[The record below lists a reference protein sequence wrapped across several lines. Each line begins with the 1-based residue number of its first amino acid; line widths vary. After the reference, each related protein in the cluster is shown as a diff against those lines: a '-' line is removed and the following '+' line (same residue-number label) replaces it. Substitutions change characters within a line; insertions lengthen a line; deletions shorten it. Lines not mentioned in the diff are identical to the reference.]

1 MYVCRPTYVRTRDH
15 TYVCVCV
22 YVDVSVENIK
32 NYFPSS
38 SMQTGSVK
46 LCYFSR
52 YCFMCGTIYS
62 TCLHLKLMTCFAY
75 RCTLESVG
83 TFWCVHLTHLHTCIF
98 TGHIQ
103 NAWKKRQEWVPHTK
117 TSGVSSPYQN
127 VRSEFPIPK
136 QGKNLMSIYVRKHVS
151 CKVQPNNTLTHV
163 RRTSVL

>member
-1 MYVCRPTYVRTRDH
+1 MYVCRPTYGRTRDH

-46 LCYFSR
+46 LCYFLR
-52 YCFMCGTIYS
+52 YCFMCGTIHGA
-62 TCLHLKLMTCFAY
+62 CLRPKLMACFAY
-75 RCTLESVG
+75 RCTLENVG

-103 NAWKKRQEWVPHTK
+103 NAWKKRRELVPHTK
-117 TSGVSSPYQN
+117 
-127 VRSEFPIPK
+127 
-136 QGKNLMSIYVRKHVS
+136 QGKNFMSVYVRKHVG

-163 RRTSVL
+163 RRTSIL